1 MIQIFLT
8 NEQASDLK
16 EYLIRSKSYR
26 LEEISFFEK
35 YRDEKRVKP
44 FRRMDQMADEII
56 SLLQDEI
63 EDINVF

>member
-16 EYLIRSKSYR
+16 EYLIRSKSNR

-56 SLLQDEI
+56 LLLQDEI